1 MRLTAP
7 PRVTLLNVLR
17 YAKIKVHKVGF
28 DRRRRPPAAALII
41 RRRRRRVNYFIENH
55 LRKYIA

>member
-28 DRRRRPPAAALII
+28 DRRRRPPAAAAAALII
-41 RRRRRRVNYFIENH
+41 LLKI
-55 LRKYIA
+55 I